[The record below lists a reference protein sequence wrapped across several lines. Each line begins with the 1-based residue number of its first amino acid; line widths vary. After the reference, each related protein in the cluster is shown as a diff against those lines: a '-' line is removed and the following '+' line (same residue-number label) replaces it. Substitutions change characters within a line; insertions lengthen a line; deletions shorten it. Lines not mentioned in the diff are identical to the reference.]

1 MSVPN
6 QKIIQVQKAPCNK
19 NNLYC
24 TINLEALQQAMSE
37 LSGAGL
43 ALWLYLSKNQN
54 GYSLELSPADATSW
68 GIKKSSF
75 YRAIDELTKLGYIR
89 YLKGNVF
96 AFCENPSPKMELIKS
111 QNETQ
116 KNQVPKWDLVSPK
129 MRPDSPKMGLSS
141 PKMNIEILQ
150 ILQII
155 HRPRR
160 RRPVILQGKT
170 IQPPLLLLPIEKKQ
184 KRHSIFKEDFLL

>member
-6 QKIIQVQKAPCNK
+6 QKIIQIQKAPCNK

-54 GYSLELSPADATSW
+54 GYNLELSPADATSW

-75 YRAIDELTKLGYIR
+75 YRAIDELTKLGYIK

-96 AFCENPSPKMELIKS
+96 TFYENPSPKMELIKS

-116 KNQVPKWDLVSPK
+116 KKT
-129 MRPDSPKMGLSS
+129 SPKMGLKFNGQSQ
-141 PKMNIEILQ
+141 N
-150 ILQII
+150 
-155 HRPRR
+155 
-160 RRPVILQGKT
+160 GT
-170 IQPPLLLLPIEKKQ
+170 W
-184 KRHSIFKEDFLL
+184 